1 MSAEPVR
8 KDVLLGAEPVP
19 GSRARTTRAGR
30 PEETTAEPRPGA
42 PLVERLDEERSSF
55 GMWLFIVSEATLFA
69 LLFFAYYYLAQGP
82 ERRWLVEEPPA
93 LKFSLP
99 MLGVLL
105 LSSLVLHWGEQRVKK
120 ERRYGAG
127 RLAIVVTMLLGAAF
141 LVLSYFDYRHG
152 FQHLLPTSNAYGSI
166 FYTIVSLHL
175 AHLLLGLLMLAYV
188 LVLPPL
194 EPTDRPPHRPY
205 HAASM
210 YWHFVDSVW
219 VVIVTLLYVTPNLRN

>member
-1 MSAEPVR
+1 MTVEPVG
-8 KDVLLGAEPVP
+8 KDVLLRADPTP
-19 GSRARTTRAGR
+19 GRRARTAGPVAAQER
-30 PEETTAEPRPGA
+30 IAEPRPGT
-42 PLVERLDEERSSF
+42 PLVEHLDEERSSF
-55 GMWLFIVSEATLFA
+55 GMWLFIISEATLFA

-82 ERRWLVEEPPA
+82 ERRWLVEEPPT

-99 MLGVLL
+99 MLGILL
-105 LSSLVLHWGEQRVKK
+105 LSSVVLHWGEKRVKK
-120 ERRYGAG
+120 G
-127 RLAIVVTMLLGAAF
+127 RHGLGRIAVVVTMLLGGAF

-188 LVLPPL
+188 LVLPSP
-194 EPTDRPPHRPY
+194 EPNDRPPHKPY

-210 YWHFVDSVW
+210 YWHFVDTVW
-219 VVIVTLLYVTPNLRN
+219 LIIVTLLYVTPHLRN